1 MNTTTITTN
10 KQAPPA
16 SDPVP
21 ARVGATYVL
30 QTRMDPHRAAE
41 IIAGEQ
47 SSGTFVPIPGEDAA
61 LKARALASYQIHAM
75 PEQADGTYLLELSW
89 PLSNLGASLPNLLA
103 TVAGNLYELKP
114 VESLRL
120 LDISLPDEFAAAYP
134 GPAFGIAGTRALAGV
149 PQGPLIGTIIKPSV
163 GLTAEATAGF
173 VDQLCA
179 AGVDFIKD
187 DELQADGPACPF
199 DERARLVMQVIN
211 RHADRS
217 GKKVMY
223 AFNLTGEL
231 DEMKRRHDLVHALG
245 GTCVMLS
252 LQSVGLTGFS
262 AFRQH
267 AQLPVHGHRNGWGY
281 LQQGWSYIAWQKLW
295 RLAGADHLHVN
306 GLANKFQEA
315 DASVIASAR
324 ACLTPL
330 FADKPCTVMPVFSSG
345 QTVRQAPATWQA
357 MQSPDLLFL
366 AGGGLFAH
374 PGGIAAGVTSLKQ
387 AWAAA
392 MAGVS
397 LEAAAKTQRELRE
410 ALDTFR

>member
-1 MNTTTITTN
+1 MNTTTNT
-10 KQAPPA
+10 QAPPA

-21 ARVGATYVL
+21 AHVSATYAL

-75 PEQADGTYLLELSW
+75 PEQTDGTYLLELSW

-103 TVAGNLYELKP
+103 AVAGNLYELKP

-315 DASVIASAR
+315 DASVVASAR

>member
-1 MNTTTITTN
+1 MNTTTNT
-10 KQAPPA
+10 QAPPA

-21 ARVGATYVL
+21 ARVSATYAL

-75 PEQADGTYLLELSW
+75 PEQSDGTYLLELSW

-315 DASVIASAR
+315 DASVVASAR

>member
-1 MNTTTITTN
+1 M
-10 KQAPPA
+10 KE
-16 SDPVP
+16 
-21 ARVGATYVL
+21 RVYATYWME
-30 QTRMDPHRAAE
+30 TGEEPHRAAE

-47 SSGTFVPIPGEDAA
+47 SSGTFVVLPKETPE
-61 LKARALASYQIHAM
+61 LKERFGARI
-75 PEQADGTYLLELSW
+75 ERLEIIDTSSTPSLPTPQQSSKFSRCSLTLSW
-89 PLSNLGASLPNLLA
+89 PIENMGTCLPTLMA
-103 TVAGNLYELKP
+103 TVAGNLFELRA
-114 VESLRL
+114 VSGLRITDL
-120 LDISLPDEFAAAYP
+120 QLPNSFASAYP
-134 GPAFGIAGTRALAGV
+134 GPQFGIEGTRKLAGV
-149 PQGPLIGTIIKPSV
+149 ARGPLIGTIIKPSV
-163 GLTAEATAGF
+163 GLSASETA
-173 VDQLCA
+173 DQVSELVT
-179 AGVDFIKD
+179 GGIDFIKD

-315 DASVIASAR
+315 DASVVASAR

>member
-1 MNTTTITTN
+1 MNTTTNT
-10 KQAPPA
+10 QAPPA

-21 ARVGATYVL
+21 ARVSATYAL

-75 PEQADGTYLLELSW
+75 PEQTDGTYLLELSW

-103 TVAGNLYELKP
+103 AVAGNLYELKP

-315 DASVIASAR
+315 DASVVASAR

-410 ALDTFR
+410 ALDTFP

>member
-1 MNTTTITTN
+1 
-10 KQAPPA
+10 
-16 SDPVP
+16 VP
-21 ARVGATYVL
+21 ARVGATYAL